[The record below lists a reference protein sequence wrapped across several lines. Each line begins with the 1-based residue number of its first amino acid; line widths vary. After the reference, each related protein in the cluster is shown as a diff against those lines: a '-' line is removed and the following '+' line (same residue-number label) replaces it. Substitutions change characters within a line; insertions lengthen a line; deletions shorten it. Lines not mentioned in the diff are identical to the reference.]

1 MDIEFIK
8 EDYVLFH
15 PKKRRYVQI
24 KEITRTRTYD
34 DRKKVF
40 YFVCS
45 DWSEYF
51 SDSQTNIGRQVLTK
65 DEILDCFYIDPIG
78 EN

>member
-24 KEITRTRTYD
+24 KEITRTYD
-34 DRKKVF
+34 DRVF
-40 YFVCS
+40 CFVCS